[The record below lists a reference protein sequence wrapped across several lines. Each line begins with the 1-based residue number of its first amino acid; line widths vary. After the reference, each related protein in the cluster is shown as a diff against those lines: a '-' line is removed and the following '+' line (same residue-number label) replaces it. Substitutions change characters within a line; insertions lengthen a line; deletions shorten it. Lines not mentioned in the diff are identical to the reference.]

1 MNNRPTLLV
10 ANRGEIAVRILRS
23 ARALGLR
30 TVAVYSDADATAPH
44 VLEAEEAVRLGPAA
58 VGESYLSIQA
68 VLAAAEATGAT
79 LVHPGYGFL
88 SERADFAQAATDRGL
103 TFVGPPAAAIEA
115 MGDKAQAKMA
125 MRAAKVP
132 IVPGFEADDPSDEEL
147 VAAASEVGFPLLV
160 KAAAGGGGR
169 GMRVV
174 RTPDALPAALS
185 SARREAEGAFGSGVL
200 LLERLIEGGRH
211 VEVQVMADRHGT
223 VVHLGERDC
232 SVQRRHQKVIEE
244 APCPV
249 LTPGLRDAM
258 GAAAVRAA
266 SAVGYVG
273 AGTVEFLLD
282 DSGSFYFLEMNTR
295 LQVEHPVTELV
306 TGLDLVALQ
315 LRVALGEPL
324 GFEQAELR
332 LRGHA
337 IEARLYAEEPAAGFA
352 PRTGTLAAFSVP
364 SGAGLRCDA
373 GISAGDVVSIHYDP
387 MLAKLIAHGP
397 DRETARRR
405 LLAMLEDTVVG
416 GVVTN
421 RAFLTRVLAHPDFAS
436 GSVTTAFLDAR
447 PDLTMEP
454 EPAADTKALAAAAH
468 LAEVSGSGFRN
479 SHKVPQTIV
488 LEVNGER
495 VSVALTPGTRP
506 AMNGELVSL
515 HPLAAGWCTL
525 RLGPRRVRL
534 HLRREGAATIVQH
547 RGQSVRVLP
556 WDPTPEAEGSEGGDG
571 SVRAPS
577 AGTVVSVAVAAGDR
591 VAPETVV
598 AVVEAMKL
606 ETNLRAGVA
615 GVVEEVRRAV
625 GTAVGAGDVLVV
637 VRPQAPDASH
647 SDPSQEES
655 P

>member
-1 MNNRPTLLV
+1 MTHRPTLLV
-10 ANRGEIAVRILRS
+10 ANRGEIAARILRS

-30 TVAVYSDADATAPH
+30 TVAVFSDADATAPH
-44 VLEAEEAVRLGPAA
+44 VLEADEAVRIGPAA
-58 VGESYLSIQA
+58 VVDSYLSAEA
-68 VLAAAEATGAT
+68 VLSAAQATGAT

-88 SERADFAQAATDRGL
+88 SERADFAEAVEARGL
-103 TFVGPPAAAIEA
+103 TFVGPPPAAIEA

-125 MRAAKVP
+125 MRAADVP

-147 VAAASEVGFPLLV
+147 VAAASSVGFPLLV

-174 RTPDALPAALS
+174 RSPGELPAALA

-223 VVHLGERDC
+223 VLHLAERDC

-249 LTPGLRDAM
+249 LTPALRDAM

-282 DSGSFYFLEMNTR
+282 ASGAFYFLEMNTR
-295 LQVEHPVTELV
+295 LQVEHPVTELI
-306 TGLDLVALQ
+306 TGLDLVDLQ

-324 GFEQAELR
+324 GFAQADLR
-332 LRGHA
+332 LQGHA
-337 IEARLYAEEPAAGFA
+337 IEARLYAEEPGAGFA
-352 PRTGTLAAFSVP
+352 PRTGTLTAFSVP
-364 SGAGLRCDA
+364 TGPGLRCDA
-373 GISAGDVVSIHYDP
+373 GVGSGDAVSIHYDP

-405 LLAMLEDTVVG
+405 LVAMLEDTVVG

-421 RAFLTRVLAHPDFAS
+421 RAFLARVLEHPDFAS
-436 GSVTTAFLDAR
+436 GSATTAFLDAR
-447 PDLTMEP
+447 PELAQEP
-454 EPAADTKALAAAAH
+454 EAPEDTRELAVAAH
-468 LAEVSGSGFRN
+468 LARLTGTGFRN
-479 SHKVPQTIV
+479 SHKVPQTVV
-488 LEVNGER
+488 LEVGGERVVAALTPGREPHADGER
-495 VSVALTPGTRP
+495 VSLRQTA
-506 AMNGELVSL
+506 S
-515 HPLAAGWCTL
+515 GWATL
-525 RLGPRRVRL
+525 ERGPRRVRL
-534 HLRREGAATIVQH
+534 HVRVEDKATVVQH
-547 RGQSVRVLP
+547 RGQSVRVSA
-556 WDPTPEAEGSEGGDG
+556 WDPTPDAKGPEAGDG

-577 AGTVVSVAVAAGDR
+577 AGTVVAVAVAPGDA
-591 VAPETVV
+591 VEPETVV

-606 ETNLRAGVA
+606 ETNLKAGVS

-625 GTAVGAGDVLVV
+625 GTAVAAGDVLVV
-637 VRPQAPDASH
+637 IRPNSPPSH
-647 SDPSQEES
+647 PPEES
-655 P
+655 A